1 MFTDGGA
8 GGANQDAFYANI
20 WAGAYA
26 EYAGGRLF
34 IAQGGT
40 GTAAVAAGAGEIETR
55 GSDQNDGILECGAI
69 FNGTSRGV
77 HGNPMI

>member
-1 MFTDGGA
+1 MPSMQNA
-8 GGANQDAFYANI
+8 
-20 WAGAYA
+20 WAKART
-26 EYAGGRLF
+26 EYAGGRMF
-34 IAQGGT
+34 ITQEGT

-55 GSDQNDGILECGAI
+55 GSDQNDEILECGAI